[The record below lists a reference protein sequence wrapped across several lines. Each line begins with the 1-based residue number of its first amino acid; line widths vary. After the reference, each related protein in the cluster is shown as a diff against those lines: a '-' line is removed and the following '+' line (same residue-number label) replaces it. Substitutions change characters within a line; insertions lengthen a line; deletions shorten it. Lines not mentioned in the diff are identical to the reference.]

1 MRTYIIRRLAQM
13 VPVFLGIMLILFL
26 LLQLAPGGPTGMLMD
41 PRMSAE
47 QKQELA
53 EKYGE
58 NKPFYEKFISWMA
71 DAAKGN
77 FGNSITHKKP
87 VVEVIKD
94 FIGNTFLLAIV
105 SLLVGL
111 FIGVP
116 IGIVS
121 ATKQY
126 SAVDYGTTI
135 FSLIGVSLPAFFFG
149 LLLLKIFAVE
159 LPWFPIFGLTN
170 PLLRKA
176 DWIVR
181 AIDKAHHLVLPVTV
195 LGLTQAASFMR
206 YTRSSMLEVI
216 RQDYVRTAR
225 AKGLRDKVVIYKHA
239 FRNAMIPII
248 TLLGFSIPGLI
259 SGALMTETIFSLPG
273 LGKISVEAVGQRN
286 YPLILGINAML
297 SIVTLLSA
305 LIADLLYATA
315 DPRIRY
321 D

>member
-159 LPWFPIFGLTN
+159 LPVVPDLGLTN
-170 PLLRKA
+170 RCCA
-176 DWIVR
+176 S
-181 AIDKAHHLVLPVTV
+181 
-195 LGLTQAASFMR
+195 GLDCPRDRQSAPPCPARHSAGVDTSR
-206 YTRSSMLEVI
+206 VI
-216 RQDYVRTAR
+216 
-225 AKGLRDKVVIYKHA
+225 HA
-239 FRNAMIPII
+239 LYAFFHAGGDP
-248 TLLGFSIPGLI
+248 PGLCPHSARQRAQGQGCHLQTRFPERDDSDYHSSRI
-259 SGALMTETIFSLPG
+259 LYPRLDLRCADDRDYFFAARPWQDFS
-273 LGKISVEAVGQRN
+273 
-286 YPLILGINAML
+286 
-297 SIVTLLSA
+297 
-305 LIADLLYATA
+305 
-315 DPRIRY
+315 
-321 D
+321 